1 MMPQMKDVRFLSA
14 LAVLYMLCLFP
25 SLLRAE
31 EVRSDHKDLDLD
43 KLQEIAAQHAFLLG
57 IPQHVR
63 VVVVPNNKMVISVE
77 RDSGTDGYRL
87 IIDQKFME
95 QLDDDDV
102 VTAIAHELGHVWIFT
117 HHPYLQT
124 EALANQIAMRTV
136 PRANLAALYKKLWK
150 FTGVPGDIRELLG
163 PDAADSPRLK
173 AVDHAD

>member
-1 MMPQMKDVRFLSA
+1 MPHARDFRFLSA
-14 LAVLYMLCLFP
+14 LALFYVVCLLP
-25 SLLRAE
+25 SLARAE
-31 EVRSDHKDLDLD
+31 ELRSDHNDLDLE
-43 KLQEIAAQHAFLLG
+43 KLQEIAAQRASLLG
-57 IPQHVR
+57 IPQDIH

-77 RDSGTDGYRL
+77 RDSNGKSYRL
-87 IIDQKFME
+87 LIDQKFMD

-136 PRANLAALYKKLWK
+136 TRAHLAALYKKLWQ

-163 PDAADSPRLK
+163 PDTDTSRLPST
-173 AVDHAD
+173 DHAD